1 MISVISYF
9 KKFLASFFVLAI
21 LGFLKNE
28 ALSRVLEPLPSLEP
42 KVRTSLEYS
51 GDFRGQY
58 SDLVKLKVFLKETKT
73 NKGLANQPIEWFLG
87 QQKAV
92 SQTNETGFATLEI
105 LLNQNPGDYNLIVI
119 FPGNK
124 DFQSSSLTQPF
135 KIEKEELIIDFQGPF
150 SGGPAENVVF
160 QAVLAEK
167 DDFVGELKGKRV
179 YFSLESQEVSGATDS
194 QGRIQ
199 TNFVLPSAIG
209 IYNLKI
215 NFKGDANY
223 LPVQALFPIQV
234 ELSKEESENFSF
246 KTESLPA
253 KKKCLFFSLFG
264 SDQALISSLRLFRD
278 ESLEKNPFGKIL
290 VKNYYQASF
299 SLSESFYQESFLK
312 EGMANLFKFFL
323 KFLKFETVKNV

>member
-1 MISVISYF
+1 MISIFYDF
-9 KKFLASFFVLAI
+9 RKFLALSFALIIFS
-21 LGFLKNE
+21 FLKNE
-28 ALSRVLEPLPSLEP
+28 ALSRVLEPVPTLEP

-51 GDFRGQY
+51 GDFQGQY
-58 SDLVKLKVFLKETKT
+58 SDLVKLKVLLKETKT

-92 SQTNETGFATLEI
+92 SQTNEVGFATLEI

-124 DFQSSSLTQPF
+124 DFQSSSLTLPF
-135 KIEKEELIIDFQGPF
+135 KIEKEELIINFQGPF
-150 SGGPAENVVF
+150 SGKPAENVVF
-160 QAVLAEK
+160 QAVLLEK

-179 YFSLESQEVSGATDS
+179 YFNLESQEVSYATDS

-199 TNFVLPSAIG
+199 TNFVLPSVPG
-209 IYNLKI
+209 SYNLKI
-215 NFKGDANY
+215 DFKGDANY

-234 ELSKEESENFSF
+234 EAPKEEPETPSL
-246 KTESLPA
+246 KTENLAP

-264 SDQALISSLRLFRD
+264 ADKDLILSLRLFRD
-278 ESLEKNPFGKIL
+278 ELLEKNPFGKIL
-290 VKNYYQASF
+290 VKNYYQVSF
-299 SLSESFYQESFLK
+299 SLGESFDQERFLK

-323 KFLKFETVKNV
+323 KFLKFETIKNV